1 MIKDI
6 VTGILLGG
14 TMSVPGVSGGT
25 MAIALGCYGQLLRSV
40 ADLKRGWGYLLRILL
55 GGIFGFLTVGNIV
68 DLVFDQCPVIAT
80 TVFCCAALAGMV
92 RLWKDCNSITLGG
105 IVCFFLGIASVF
117 AVDLAPA
124 QTATS
129 PLFAALCGIAVAAGI
144 ILPGISTSHLLVLF
158 GWYDA
163 VVCLNVK
170 ELLPLG
176 VGVLLGLLLL
186 TKPLIR
192 SMDRHPAEWTLALLG
207 FSAGSLR
214 PLIRPCLLAPN
225 AGFHPII
232 QLGTGLVLGGMV
244 FLCLVQNRQDGEKI
258 VTL

>member
-6 VTGILLGG
+6 ITGILLGG

-25 MAIALGCYGQLLRSV
+25 MAIALGCYGRILG
-40 ADLKRGWGYLLRILL
+40 AATDLKHGFWYLFRILL
-55 GGIFGFLTVGNIV
+55 GGILGFLTVGNV
-68 DLVFDQCPVIAT
+68 VGMVFEQCPVIAT

-92 RLWKDCNSITLGG
+92 HLWKDCTTVSLGG
-105 IVCFFLGIASVF
+105 IVCFILGVACVF

-124 QTATS
+124 QTETS

-144 ILPGISTSHLLVLF
+144 ILPGISTSHLLMLF

-163 VVCLNVK
+163 VVCLHLK

-176 VGVLLGLLLL
+176 LGVVIGLLLL
-186 TKPLIR
+186 TKPLVG
-192 SMDRHPAEWTLALLG
+192 SMSRYPSEWSLALLG
-207 FSAGSLR
+207 FSLGSLR
-214 PLIRPCLLAPN
+214 PLILPCFTAPN
-225 AGFHPII
+225 ADAHPII
-232 QLGTGLVLGGMV
+232 QLGTGLVLGGMA
-244 FLCLVQNRQDGEKI
+244 FLCLLQNRQDGEKI